1 MRIPDQRCGSV
12 EHMTKPELKAKLTDF
27 GIPYSEGAS
36 KSDLQR
42 IHDEALEAGVFDG
55 EKTEEVAAETPEMET
70 AVPSEDIEATL
81 EEVAEPKELLAGE
94 YEVMS
99 SLQHDGES
107 FEAGDYIELPEEVA
121 KYLQSE
127 GVVK

>member
-1 MRIPDQRCGSV
+1 
-12 EHMTKPELKAKLTDF
+12 MTKPELKAKLTEF
-27 GIPYSEGAS
+27 GVPYSEDAN
-36 KSDLQR
+36 KADLQR
-42 IHDEALEAGVFDG
+42 IHDDAFQAGVFDG
-55 EKTEEVAAETPEMET
+55 EQSDEEAEDTPEME
-70 AVPSEDIEATL
+70 ADAPSEDIEST
-81 EEVAEPKELLAGE
+81 EEVDEPQELLAGE